1 MTSKLYLFLG
11 ERDLTLHQIIVYG
24 PQSPHSKQHLDRF
37 SRFRKFHAPVL
48 RRRPC
53 KHTNTDRDRQPWRR
67 NYADRGGVHCTP
79 QVQDLYPPVIPSQ
92 SCGLRQN
99 FKQTTL
105 TTRLY
110 KVRTNLYPPPT
121 YENVPTRLRTGHA
134 TSVAIGRILC
144 CA

>member
-1 MTSKLYLFLG
+1 MTSKMYLFLG
-11 ERDLTLHQIIVYG
+11 ERDLTLHQIIVFG

-37 SRFRKFHAPVL
+37 IRFRKFHAPVLL

-53 KHTNTDRDRQPWRR
+53 KHTNTDRDRQPVASELWGQWGTL
-67 NYADRGGVHCTP
+67 YAPSSGLV
-79 QVQDLYPPVIPSQ
+79 PPVIPSQ

-110 KVRTNLYPPPT
+110 KVRTNLYPPPLT
-121 YENVPTRLRTGHA
+121 KTFRRACGQA
-134 TSVAIGRILC
+134 TLHL
-144 CA
+144 